1 MTRTPS
7 KFNQKNALKRALV
20 SLYEQIVAEYFDIKK
35 IEIQQQYICN
45 RFSKT
50 LVFHSPINPPSP
62 WNKPKAKLGPME

>member
-35 IEIQQQYICN
+35 IEIQQQVY
-45 RFSKT
+45 
-50 LVFHSPINPPSP
+50 L
-62 WNKPKAKLGPME
+62 